1 MERNVFGRLIGG
13 VLGLSSLG
21 ALGAL
26 GVVFG
31 GGPTPPLPGKS
42 EGEWRL
48 LEPVRYENL
57 SIFPVVSARA
67 YDTSWFLTLDE
78 GLASGEVQVREQGSE
93 GMARSR
99 DGVVRP
105 ADSNGASVNQL
116 VLINRSKRPLLLLA
130 GELVSGG
137 KQDRIIGKDRLV
149 PVGSKPLPLDVFCVE
164 HGRWSSGA
172 SFKDAKT
179 IVHPSVR
186 EQATLQ
192 RDQGR
197 VWNAVRSGTTAEAS
211 PSADEARLAA
221 PRIARTIQDEAPTES
236 YQKIYESR
244 EVRGSVEMYVEEVQG
259 RFARETSGL
268 KGEQVVGVVVAYGGE
283 VAWSDIFASND
294 LFQQYWKKLLR
305 SYVVEALA
313 RPGYRE
319 VASRENAGEFLRR
332 LNGRIHEETEPGV
345 YRWREIN
352 EGRLSQIELDAMEP
366 KLVTLHRLLIH
377 RTI

>member
-1 MERNVFGRLIGG
+1 MERKVFGSLIGG

-21 ALGAL
+21 ALGVL
-26 GVVFG
+26 GFVFG

-67 YDTSWFLTLDE
+67 YDTSLFLTLDE

-93 GMARSR
+93 GMTRSR

-105 ADSNGASVNQL
+105 AYSNGASVNQL
-116 VLINRSKRPLLLLA
+116 VLLNRSKRPLLLLA

-172 SFKDAKT
+172 SFTDAKT

-244 EVRGSVEMYVEEVQG
+244 EVRGSVEMYVEEVQR

-268 KGEQVVGVVVAYGGE
+268 KGEHVVGVVVAYGGE
-283 VAWSDIFASND
+283 VAWSDIFASSD

-319 VASRENAGEFLRR
+319 VASRENAGEFLRP

-366 KLVTLHRLLIH
+366 KLVTLHRLLIR
-377 RTI
+377 RTN

>member
-26 GVVFG
+26 GFVFG
-31 GGPTPPLPGKS
+31 GGPTSPLPGKS

-48 LEPVRYENL
+48 LDPVRYENL
-57 SIFPVVSARA
+57 SIFPVVSANA

-105 ADSNGASVNQL
+105 ADSNAASVNQL

-172 SFKDAKT
+172 SFTDAKT

-186 EQATLQ
+186 EQATFQ

-197 VWNAVRSGTTAEAS
+197 VWNAVRSGTTAEATA
-211 PSADEARLAA
+211 SAGAARLAA

-244 EVRGSVEMYVEEVQG
+244 EVRGSVETYVEEVQR
-259 RFARETSGL
+259 RFAREISGL
-268 KGEQVVGVVVAYGGE
+268 KGEHVVGVVVAYGGE
-283 VAWSDIFASND
+283 VTWSDIFASSD

-313 RPGYRE
+313 RPGYHE

-352 EGRLSQIELDAMEP
+352 EGRLSQIELDALEP

-377 RTI
+377 RTS

>member
-26 GVVFG
+26 GFVFG
-31 GGPTPPLPGKS
+31 GGATPPLPGKS

-48 LEPVRYENL
+48 LDPVRYENL
-57 SIFPVVSARA
+57 SIFPVVSANA

-105 ADSNGASVNQL
+105 ADSNAASVNQL

-172 SFKDAKT
+172 SFTDAKT

-186 EQATLQ
+186 EQATFQ

-197 VWNAVRSGTTAEAS
+197 VWNAVRSGTTAEATA
-211 PSADEARLAA
+211 SAGAARLAA

-244 EVRGSVEMYVEEVQG
+244 EVRGSVETYVEEVQR
-259 RFARETSGL
+259 RFAREISGL
-268 KGEQVVGVVVAYGGE
+268 KGEHVVGVVVAYGGE
-283 VAWSDIFASND
+283 VTWSDIFASSD

-313 RPGYRE
+313 RPGYHE

-352 EGRLSQIELDAMEP
+352 EGRLSQIELDALEP

-377 RTI
+377 RTS

>member
-1 MERNVFGRLIGG
+1 MERNAFGRLIGG

-26 GVVFG
+26 GFVFG

-99 DGVVRP
+99 DGVVP
-105 ADSNGASVNQL
+105 ADSNRASVNQL
-116 VLINRSKRPLLLLA
+116 VLLNRSKRPLLLLA

-137 KQDRIIGKDRLV
+137 KQDRIIGKDRLM

-172 SFKDAKT
+172 SFTDAKT

-244 EVRGSVEMYVEEVQG
+244 EVRGSVEMYVEEVQR

-268 KGEQVVGVVVAYGGE
+268 KGEHVVGVVVAYGGE
-283 VAWSDIFASND
+283 VAWSDIFASSD

-366 KLVTLHRLLIH
+366 KLMTLHRLLIH
-377 RTI
+377 RTN